1 MAQTLKYRGIRRNS
15 MKKKP
20 TLDGYIDTERG
31 FTLLRCSKCRE
42 FYSKGKP
49 HVCGEKNSYRLT
61 SKLLKED
68 KPE

>member
-1 MAQTLKYRGIRRNS
+1 

-20 TLDGYIDTERG
+20 KLENFIESERG
-31 FTLLRCSKCRE
+31 FTLLRCPECRE

-49 HVCGEKNSYRLT
+49 HVCGEKNSYSLST
-61 SKLLKED
+61 KLLKEE

>member
-1 MAQTLKYRGIRRNS
+1 